1 MRATANIC
9 VRLARVQDCEQ
20 IARMCAELWPDAS
33 AQEHLRELLS
43 KVEGT
48 ATRMLPV
55 AVFAAESTCGEPGA
69 NGSKLIGFVEV
80 GRRSHADGCDESHP
94 VGFIEGWFVV
104 ENWRGR
110 GVGGTLVAAA
120 EDWARKQGCAEI
132 ASDTWIDNKVSQR
145 AHEAL
150 GYAVVDRCVNYRKAL

>member
-9 VRLARVQDCEQ
+9 VRSAAVEDCEQ
-20 IARMCAELWPDAS
+20 IAPMCAELWPDAS
-33 AQEHLRELLS
+33 TEQHLRELLS
-43 KVEGT
+43 KLEGQ

-55 AVFAAESTCGEPGA
+55 AVFAAESTWGEPG
-69 NGSKLIGFVEV
+69 GDGRKLIGFVEV
-80 GRRSHADGCDESHP
+80 GLRSHADGCDASHT
-94 VGFIEGWFVV
+94 VGFLEGWFVV

-110 GVGGTLVAAA
+110 GVGGKLVAAA

-132 ASDTWIDNKVSQR
+132 ASDTWIDNNVSQR

-150 GYAVVDRCVNYRKAL
+150 GYAVVDRCVKYRKAL